1 MMEAPVAENLSL
13 VAVRDFGRG
22 PLALIDREAHVAGD
36 RAGEARARHPGRRTS
51 PASR

>member
-22 PLALIDREAHVAGD
+22 PLALIDREAHAAGD
-36 RAGEARARHPGRRTS
+36 RAGASSSSASARRTS